1 MPTMRFRLLLMF
13 ACTIGSSSALAGEIT
28 LFEYEGFGGR
38 RVTLRD
44 ALPNFDTASFNDR
57 AASIIVREGLWEV
70 CTDAYFRGRCTRLG
84 PGEYGDLSG
93 ALFKSISSAREVRGP
108 DGLPSGETR
117 IELFERR
124 EFGGRSI
131 TLTSGVYDFAR
142 IDFNDTADAAIVS
155 GGVWRL
161 CEDAGLR
168 GQCRDFSPGRY
179 NDLGY
184 LGNRVSSAAI
194 VAAGGGGGGWAPG
207 GRPQAT
213 LYEYPD
219 FGGRSFTLENDVVS
233 NFDRTG
239 FNDRASSLRID
250 GGYWL
255 FCTDANFQ
263 GTCRTFGPGE
273 YARLPFDVNYRI
285 SSGRRIHEHYP
296 YNAPPSWQ
304 R

>member
-1 MPTMRFRLLLMF
+1 MPTTRFRLLLLL
-13 ACTIGSSSALAGEIT
+13 ACALGSSCALAGEIT
-28 LFEYEGFGGR
+28 LFENEGFGGR

-44 ALPNFDTASFNDR
+44 ALPNFDVTSFNDR
-57 AASIIVREGLWEV
+57 AASIIVRDGLWEV
-70 CTDAYFRGRCTRLG
+70 CTDAYFRGRCMRLG

-108 DGLPSGETR
+108 EGPPSGETR

-142 IDFNDTADAAIVS
+142 IEFNDTADAAVVS

-161 CEDAGLR
+161 CEDAGLK

-194 VAAGGGGGGWAPG
+194 VAAGGGGGWRPA

-219 FGGRSFTLENDVVS
+219 FGGRSFSLENDVVS

-239 FNDRASSLRID
+239 FNDRASSIRID

-273 YARLPFDVNYRI
+273 YARLPFEVNHRI

-296 YNAPPSWQ
+296 YNAPPAWQ